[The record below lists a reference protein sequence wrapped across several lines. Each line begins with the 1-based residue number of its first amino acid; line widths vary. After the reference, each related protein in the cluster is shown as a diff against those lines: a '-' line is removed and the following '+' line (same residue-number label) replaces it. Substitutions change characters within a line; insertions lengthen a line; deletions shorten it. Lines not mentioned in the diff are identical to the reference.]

1 MPRFQL
7 LIREPGKPP
16 RVVALGAPLLFG
28 RSRRAD
34 VTVDDEEV
42 GREQF
47 RIGVDG
53 EAVFLEG
60 IGKTNRTALD
70 GTTVGPGQRTTAK
83 VGAVIQVGRTTFELQ
98 LVQSSTPP
106 LPAVEVAE
114 ATMVAPS
121 RSAAPAPTP
130 PPAELPPEDRTGGY
144 TGPMHTMELQRPGQP
159 PPPPTPPTESL
170 PPGRAPGVPDSS
182 MTMAPRAYRP
192 GQAAAPVDPG
202 RTAPP
207 VPPGRTPPP
216 APAEDAGGMTIPLRG
231 YRPGQAAAPT
241 PAPAAATPARTPAP
255 PPAQPAAPPQ
265 PPPPPPP
272 VAATPAPDTPA
283 AKGRTMVVAAGGG
296 AGPAGSAAGADVE
309 ARLHQTLPR
318 LFVKGE
324 TLKRRLRLMKV
335 QNRIGRAETS
345 DVLLPHD
352 SVSELHA
359 EIRFDGTGWRLRD
372 AGSTNGTLV
381 DGKLVRGEEQ
391 AIGRHTLLGFGN
403 LRAIF
408 LCNDATTAA
417 ADRRLEERAV
427 QRLVKQARLGRDVA
441 KQAVQLA
448 REDQS
453 QSLAELLLTDTPI
466 TPVDWHDAITA
477 ARGSGGLL
485 ARLLGLF
492 RGRKKPLPP
501 LQ

>member
-1 MPRFQL
+1 
-7 LIREPGKPP
+7 
-16 RVVALGAPLLFG
+16 
-28 RSRRAD
+28 
-34 VTVDDEEV
+34 
-42 GREQF
+42 
-47 RIGVDG
+47 
-53 EAVFLEG
+53 
-60 IGKTNRTALD
+60 
-70 GTTVGPGQRTTAK
+70 
-83 VGAVIQVGRTTFELQ
+83 
-98 LVQSSTPP
+98 
-106 LPAVEVAE
+106 
-114 ATMVAPS
+114 
-121 RSAAPAPTP
+121 
-130 PPAELPPEDRTGGY
+130 
-144 TGPMHTMELQRPGQP
+144 
-159 PPPPTPPTESL
+159 
-170 PPGRAPGVPDSS
+170 
-182 MTMAPRAYRP
+182 
-192 GQAAAPVDPG
+192 
-202 RTAPP
+202 
-207 VPPGRTPPP
+207 
-216 APAEDAGGMTIPLRG
+216 
-231 YRPGQAAAPT
+231 
-241 PAPAAATPARTPAP
+241 
-255 PPAQPAAPPQ
+255 
-265 PPPPPPP
+265 
-272 VAATPAPDTPA
+272 
-283 AKGRTMVVAAGGG
+283 MVVAAGGG
-296 AGPAGSAAGADVE
+296 AGPASSAPGADVE

-427 QRLVKQARLGRDVA
+427 QWLVKQARLGRDVA

-448 REDQS
+448 REDHS

-466 TPVDWHDAITA
+466 TPVDWHEATVA
-477 ARGSGGLL
+477 ARGSGGFL